1 MKQYQYRRHKRIFGS
16 ATAQRSLLGAVLVL
30 LTALFPLRASAQ
42 YFRLSLEIPPK
53 TGQTEANSF
62 AFSQKSNIN
71 PAIESFGGN
80 GLLCISSVEN
90 LQVLATLIHSD
101 SLRNETGHAI
111 PFIAK
116 LAFRNDGQ
124 SQPPGTDAGNRASFP
139 LSDCWRIIEYI
150 EGHPQ
155 VLNAY
160 IFIHV
165 TASIP
170 KFTKSAYSGVL
181 NLIIEYN

>member
-1 MKQYQYRRHKRIFGS
+1 MKQYQYKRHKRIFGS
-16 ATAQRSLLGAVLVL
+16 ATAQRRLLGAVLVL

-42 YFRLSLEIPPK
+42 YFKLSLEIPPK
-53 TGQTEANSF
+53 TGQTEVNSF

-80 GLLCISSVEN
+80 GLLCISGVEN

-124 SQPPGTDAGNRASFP
+124 SQLPGTDAGPVASFP
-139 LSDCWRIIEYI
+139 LNDSWRIIEYI
-150 EGHPQ
+150 EGHPK

-170 KFTKSAYSGVL
+170 KLTKSAYSGAL